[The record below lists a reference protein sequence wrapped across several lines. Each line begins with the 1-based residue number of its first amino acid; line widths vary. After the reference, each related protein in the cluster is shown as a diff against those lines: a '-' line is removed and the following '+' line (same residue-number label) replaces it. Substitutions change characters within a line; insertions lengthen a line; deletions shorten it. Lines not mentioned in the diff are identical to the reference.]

1 MRRSLALLVLAGV
14 IPIVALG
21 GTFGALTLRSERE
34 AVAARGRTDANLAA
48 ALVSQTL
55 GSNVAAVEM
64 VAQSPALDGPAPD
77 VARFAT
83 LAHRILVN
91 QRDWHAIVLADAEGH
106 VVFSTAPTGAAVT
119 LLPGLDA
126 AALRRLRDP
135 GEPQVG
141 TFSDA
146 SDGARVF
153 PVAAPVERAGQVR
166 YIVAALVPA
175 ARLERLL
182 CVEPL
187 APGWTASIIT
197 AAGPALLV
205 PRGSAPMIHTNPRP
219 VELWMPVR
227 GARWSIRITAP
238 AQAFLVPVR
247 RAILLLLA
255 AAALCILLLGLLA
268 RLLAVELRQLRRR
281 DASELQRQ
289 RMETLGRLT
298 GGVAHDFNNLLTPI
312 MISLE
317 QLRRRAADAGDAAS
331 TRHVDVATA
340 GAERARVL
348 VSRLL
353 AFSRQ
358 QQLSPEPVDLAALID
373 GLMDLIEKSL
383 TPAITMTVAVAPERC
398 AAEADR
404 GQLELAILNLVI
416 NARDAM
422 PDGGELR
429 LSVARAEPR
438 HIAGLAAADYVAI
451 TVSDTGSG
459 MDAATIAHAIDPFFT
474 TKPIGKG
481 TGLGLSMV
489 DGFASQSGGAFV
501 LESEPGRGTSAR
513 IVLPCSARAPVA
525 APLAAAAT
533 NTRALTILLVDD
545 DVRVRRAS
553 AEVLAGA
560 GHAVIEAVDVD
571 EALALLARREPVDVV
586 VTDFIMPG
594 RSGAELVEQ
603 LRAEWPGVAVLMVT
617 GHVEDDGALPH
628 GVELLRKPYRGA
640 TLLAAVQQ
648 AVHQRGG

>member
-55 GSNVAAVEM
+55 RSNLAAVEM
-64 VAQSPALDGPAPD
+64 VAQSPALDGGAPD

-83 LAHRILVN
+83 LAHRILAN
-91 QRDWHAIVLADAEGH
+91 QRDWHAIALTDATGRVL
-106 VVFSTAPTGAAVT
+106 FSTLRADGAASP
-119 LLPGLDA
+119 LDAFDA
-126 AALRRLRDP
+126 AALRRLRDQ

-141 TFSDA
+141 TFFTA
-146 SDGARVF
+146 PDGVRAF
-153 PVAAPVERAGQVR
+153 PVAAPVGRAGHVR
-166 YIVAALVPA
+166 YVVAALVPA

-182 CVEPL
+182 RVEPL
-187 APGWTASIIT
+187 APGWTASVIT

-205 PRGSAPMIHTNPRP
+205 PRGAAPLIHIDPRP
-219 VELWMPVR
+219 VELWMPVS

-247 RAILLLLA
+247 RAVLLLLA

-268 RLLAVELRQLRRR
+268 RLLAVELRQQRSR

-317 QLRRRAADAGDAAS
+317 QLRRHAADAAS
-331 TRHVDVATA
+331 TRHVDVAMA
-340 GAERARVL
+340 GAERARLL

-358 QQLSPEPVDLAALID
+358 QQLSPEPVELAALVD

-383 TPAITMTVAVAPERC
+383 PSAITMTVAVAPERC

-438 HIAGLAAADYVAI
+438 HTAGLAAGDYVAI

-459 MDAATIAHAIDPFFT
+459 MDAATIARAIDPFFT

-501 LESEPGRGTSAR
+501 LESAPGRGTSAR
-513 IVLPCSARAPVA
+513 ILLPCSARAPVT
-525 APLAAAAT
+525 PPTAAAVT
-533 NTRALTILLVDD
+533 QEGTLTILLVDD
-545 DVRVRRAS
+545 DHRVRRAS
-553 AEVLAGA
+553 AEVLAEA
-560 GHAVIEAVDVD
+560 GHAVLEAADVD
-571 EALALLARREPVDVV
+571 AALALLATRGAVDVV
-586 VTDFIMPG
+586 VTDYIMPG

-603 LRAEWPGVAVLMVT
+603 VRAEWPRAAVLMVT
-617 GHVEDDGALPH
+617 GHVEDDGALPD

-640 TLLAAVQQ
+640 TLLAAVEQ
-648 AVHQRGG
+648 AAQQRGR

>member
-55 GSNVAAVEM
+55 RSNVAAVEM
-64 VAQSPALDGPAPD
+64 VAQSPALDGAAPD

-83 LAHRILVN
+83 LARRILAN
-91 QRDWHAIVLADAEGH
+91 QQDWHAIVLADAEGR
-106 VVFSTAPTGAAVT
+106 VLFSTAPVGAAATPLAV
-119 LLPGLDA
+119 LDA
-126 AALRRLRDP
+126 TALRRLRDR
-135 GEPQVG
+135 GEPQIG
-141 TFSDA
+141 TFSIA
-146 SDGARVF
+146 SDGARIF
-153 PVAAPVERAGQVR
+153 PVAAPVGRAGQVR
-166 YIVAALVPA
+166 YVVAALLPA

-182 CVEPL
+182 RVEPL

-197 AAGPALLV
+197 PAGAALMV
-205 PRGSAPMIHTNPRP
+205 PRDAAPLIHTDPRP
-219 VELWMPVR
+219 VELWMPVN

-247 RAILLLLA
+247 RAVLLLLA
-255 AAALCILLLGLLA
+255 AAALCILLLALLA
-268 RLLAVELRQLRRR
+268 RLLAVELRQQRRR

-317 QLRRRAADAGDAAS
+317 QLRRHAGDAAS
-331 TRHVDVATA
+331 TRHVDVAMA
-340 GAERARVL
+340 GAERARLL

-358 QQLSPEPVDLAALID
+358 QQLSPEPVELAGLVD

-383 TPAITMTVAVAPERC
+383 TPAITMTVAVAAELC

-422 PDGGELR
+422 PDGGALR

-438 HIAGLAAADYVAI
+438 HTAGLAAGDYVAI

-459 MDAATIAHAIDPFFT
+459 MDAATIARAVDPFFT

-513 IVLPCSARAPVA
+513 IVLPCSAGPAVA
-525 APLAAAAT
+525 TPLATAAGGIS
-533 NTRALTILLVDD
+533 ALTILLVDD
-545 DVRVRRAS
+545 DLRVRRAT
-553 AEVLAGA
+553 AEVLAEA
-560 GHAVIEAVDVD
+560 GHAVVEAADVD
-571 EALALLARREPVDVV
+571 EALALLATREPVDVV

-594 RSGAELVEQ
+594 RSGAELIEQ
-603 LRAEWPGVAVLMVT
+603 IRAEWPRVAVLMVT
-617 GHVEDDGALPH
+617 GHVEDDSVLPD

-640 TLLAAVQQ
+640 TLLAAVEQT
-648 AVHQRGG
+648 VRQRGS

>member
-55 GSNVAAVEM
+55 RSNVAAVEM
-64 VAQSPALDGPAPD
+64 VAQSPALDGAAPD

-83 LAHRILVN
+83 LARRILAN
-91 QRDWHAIVLADAEGH
+91 QQDWHAIVLADVEGR
-106 VVFSTAPTGAAVT
+106 VVFGTAPVGTAAAP
-119 LLPGLDA
+119 LAGLDA
-126 AALRRLRDP
+126 AVLRRLRDRA
-135 GEPQVG
+135 EPQIG
-141 TFSDA
+141 TFSVA

-153 PVAAPVERAGQVR
+153 PVAVPVGRAGQVR
-166 YIVAALVPA
+166 YVVAALVPA

-182 CVEPL
+182 RVEPL

-197 AAGPALLV
+197 PAGPALMV
-205 PRGSAPMIHTNPRP
+205 PRDAAPLVHTDPRP
-219 VELWMPVR
+219 VELWMPVS
-227 GARWSIRITAP
+227 GARWSVRITAP
-238 AQAFLVPVR
+238 AQAFFAPVR
-247 RAILLLLA
+247 QAVLLLLA
-255 AAALCILLLGLLA
+255 AAALCILLLALLG
-268 RLLAVELRQLRRR
+268 RLLVGELRQLRRR

-317 QLRRRAADAGDAAS
+317 QLRRHAADAAS
-331 TRHVDVATA
+331 TRHVDVAMA
-340 GAERARVL
+340 GAERARLL

-358 QQLSPEPVDLAALID
+358 QQLSPEPVELAALVD
-373 GLMDLIEKSL
+373 GLMDLVEKSL
-383 TPAITMTVAVAPERC
+383 TPAITMTVAVAPELC

-422 PDGGELR
+422 PDGGALR

-438 HIAGLAAADYVAI
+438 HTAGLAAGHYVAI

-459 MDAATIAHAIDPFFT
+459 MDAATIARAIDPFFT

-513 IVLPCSARAPVA
+513 IVLPCSARPAVA
-525 APLAAAAT
+525 APLAAAAAGT
-533 NTRALTILLVDD
+533 SALTILLVDD
-545 DVRVRRAS
+545 DLRVRRAT
-553 AEVLAGA
+553 AEVLAEA
-560 GHAVIEAVDVD
+560 GHAVTEAADVD
-571 EALALLARREPVDVV
+571 EALALLATREPVDVV

-594 RSGAELVEQ
+594 RSGAELIEQ
-603 LRAEWPGVAVLMVT
+603 LRAAWPHVAVLMVT
-617 GHVEDDGALPH
+617 GHVEDDGALPD

-640 TLLAAVQQ
+640 TLLAAVEQ
-648 AVHQRGG
+648 AVRQRGR

>member
-55 GSNVAAVEM
+55 RSNVAAVAM
-64 VAQSPALDGPAPD
+64 VAQSPALDGAAPD
-77 VARFAT
+77 MTRFAT
-83 LAHRILVN
+83 LARRILAN
-91 QRDWHAIVLADAEGH
+91 QRDWHAITLTDTQGR
-106 VVFSTAPTGAAVT
+106 VVFSTAPAGAAAMP
-119 LLPGLDA
+119 LAGLDA
-126 AALRRLRDP
+126 AALRRLRER
-135 GEPQVG
+135 GEPQIG
-141 TFSDA
+141 TFSA
-146 SDGARVF
+146 VSDGARVF
-153 PVAAPVERAGQVR
+153 PVAVPLGRVGQVR
-166 YIVAALVPA
+166 YVVAALVPA

-182 CVEPL
+182 RVEPL

-197 AAGPALLV
+197 DAGSALIV
-205 PRGSAPMIHTNPRP
+205 PRAAAPLIHTDPRP
-219 VELWMPVR
+219 VELWMPVS

-247 RAILLLLA
+247 RAVLLLLA
-255 AAALCILLLGLLA
+255 AAALCVLLLGLLA
-268 RLLAVELRQLRRR
+268 RLLAVELRQQRQRS
-281 DASELQRQ
+281 ASELQRQ

-317 QLRRRAADAGDAAS
+317 QLRRHAADATS
-331 TRHVDVATA
+331 TRHVDVAMA
-340 GAERARVL
+340 GAERARLL

-358 QQLSPEPVDLAALID
+358 QQLSPEPVELAALID

-383 TPAITMTVAVAPERC
+383 TSAITMTVTVAPELR

-422 PDGGELR
+422 PDGGALR
-429 LSVARAEPR
+429 LSVAPAEPR
-438 HIAGLAAADYVAI
+438 HVAGLAAGDYVAI

-459 MDAATIAHAIDPFFT
+459 MDAATIARAIDPFFT

-489 DGFASQSGGAFV
+489 DGFASQSGGAFL

-513 IVLPCSARAPVA
+513 IVLPCSARAAVA
-525 APLAAAAT
+525 APLAAVAAGT
-533 NTRALTILLVDD
+533 SALTILLVDD
-545 DVRVRRAS
+545 DLRVRRAT
-553 AEVLAGA
+553 AEVLAQA
-560 GHAVIEAVDVD
+560 GHTVIEAADVD
-571 EALALLARREPVDVV
+571 EALGLLSSRGAVDVV

-594 RSGAELVEQ
+594 RSGAELIEQ
-603 LRAEWPGVAVLMVT
+603 LRADWPRVAVLMVT
-617 GHVEDDGALPH
+617 GHVEDDGVLPD

-640 TLLAAVQQ
+640 TLLAAVEQ
-648 AVHQRGG
+648 AVRQRGR

>member
-55 GSNVAAVEM
+55 RSNVAAVQM
-64 VAQSPALDGPAPD
+64 VAQSPALDGAAPD
-77 VARFAT
+77 LPRFAT

-91 QRDWHAIVLADAEGH
+91 QRDWHAIALADAEGH
-106 VVFSTAPTGAAVT
+106 VLFSTVSAGAAVT
-119 LLPGLDA
+119 LAGLDS
-126 AALRRLRDP
+126 AALRRLRDK
-135 GEPQVG
+135 GEPQIG
-141 TFSDA
+141 TFSHA
-146 SDGARVF
+146 GDGQRVF
-153 PVAAPVERAGQVR
+153 PVAAPVGRAGQVR
-166 YIVAALVPA
+166 YVVAALVPA

-182 CVEPL
+182 RVEPL

-197 AAGPALLV
+197 AAGPDLLV
-205 PRGSAPMIHTNPRP
+205 PREAAPLIHTDPRP
-219 VELWMPVR
+219 VELWMPVSA
-227 GARWSIRITAP
+227 ARWSIRITAP

-247 RAILLLLA
+247 RAVLLLLA

-268 RLLAVELRQLRRR
+268 RLLAVELRQVRSR

-317 QLRRRAADAGDAAS
+317 QLRRHAADAAA
-331 TRHVDVATA
+331 TRHVDVAMA
-340 GAERARVL
+340 GAERARLL

-358 QQLSPEPVDLAALID
+358 QQLSPEPVELAALLD

-429 LSVARAEPR
+429 LSVARADPR
-438 HIAGLAAADYVAI
+438 HTEGLPAGAYVAI

-459 MDAATIAHAIDPFFT
+459 MDAATMARAVDPFFT

-501 LESEPGRGTSAR
+501 LESEAGRGTSAR
-513 IVLPCSARAPVA
+513 IVLPCSARQAVA
-525 APLAAAAT
+525 TPLAAAAAGT
-533 NTRALTILLVDD
+533 SALTILLVDD
-545 DVRVRRAS
+545 DLRVRRAT
-553 AEVLAGA
+553 AEVLAEA
-560 GHAVIEAVDVD
+560 GHAVVEAADVD
-571 EALALLARREPVDVV
+571 EALALLSTREAVDVV

-594 RSGAELVEQ
+594 RSGAELIEQ
-603 LRAEWPGVAVLMVT
+603 LRAGWPRTAVLMVT
-617 GHVEDDGALPH
+617 GHVEDDGVLPD

-640 TLLAAVQQ
+640 TLLAAVEQ
-648 AVHQRGG
+648 AMRQRAR